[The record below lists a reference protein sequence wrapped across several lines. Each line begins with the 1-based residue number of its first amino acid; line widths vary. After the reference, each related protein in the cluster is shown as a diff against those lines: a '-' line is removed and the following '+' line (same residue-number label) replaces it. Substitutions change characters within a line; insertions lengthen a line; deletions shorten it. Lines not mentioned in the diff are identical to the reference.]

1 MLDLGLGS
9 LQAFSL
15 KELVSLLFAMA
26 TWIVMVVFVGFDTI
40 VIAIVVGYA
49 IPILAELGRRAWC
62 RVKSRLCAPD

>member
-15 KELVSLLFAMA
+15 QELVRVLFAMA
-26 TWIVMVVFVGFDTI
+26 TWIAMVVFIGFDAI
-40 VIAIVVGYA
+40 VIAIVVAYA
-49 IPILAELGRRAWC
+49 IPILVELGRRAWC